1 MPAPRPRLLAAVA
14 AACLLTAAPA
24 LAADAPTGG
33 TSPGGGTEPPDSG
46 KKGGGGHGGGSN
58 PCSRPEL
65 RLRCPDLTL
74 RAPAPRYFRRAG
86 GSVRLHAANSIVNV
100 GRGAA
105 ELFGRRIAPGVM
117 RVVQHIYDVGG
128 ARHDYP
134 SAGRLVFKRIPTLGP
149 YWKFENAAR
158 FELWTIGDHGGFGKL
173 VRTGPK
179 LVYCL
184 RDLYK
189 RAILPLSPASR
200 HYPACSQDASR
211 LSVTLGTSVGWADE
225 YPVTYYEQYI
235 DVTGLRGRF
244 IFVQRVD
251 PLNHIHESN
260 EDNNLSPAVVL
271 TLPPPKPPPTSPSVT
286 GGSYLRSG
294 R

>member
-1 MPAPRPRLLAAVA
+1 MPQPRPRHLAAAVA
-14 AACLLTAAPA
+14 GCLALAVPA
-24 LAADAPTGG
+24 LAAAPTGG
-33 TSPGGGTEPPDSG
+33 TAPGGGTEPPSSP
-46 KKGGGGHGGGSN
+46 KKGKDGSN
-58 PCSRPEL
+58 PCGNKDL

-74 RAPAPRYFRRAG
+74 RAPAPRYFRRYAG
-86 GSVRLHAANSIVNV
+86 RVELHAANSIVNM
-100 GRGAA
+100 GRGPA
-105 ELFGRRIAPGVM
+105 EVFGRRIAPGVM
-117 RVVQHIYDVGG
+117 RVVQHIYDESG

-158 FELWTIGDHGGFGKL
+158 FELWTIDDHGGLGKM

-189 RAILPLSPASR
+189 RAVLPFSPPSR
-200 HYPACSQDASR
+200 HYPACNQDPSR

-244 IFVQRVD
+244 VFVQRVD
-251 PLNHIHESN
+251 PLNNIHESN
-260 EDNNLSPAVVL
+260 EDNNLSPRVVL
-271 TLPPPKPPPTSPSVT
+271 NLPPPVPPPAKTSPT
-286 GGSYLRSG
+286 GGSY
-294 R
+294 